1 MTDNMT
7 FDMAFRAVNEALELS
22 KTRYGGRPLTVAACD
37 RHGFMLAFARMDGAK
52 LLTIELTMRKAYTAA
67 QFGIPTAKFLE
78 RLQNENLEAGYF
90 ADAKFSPMPGGV
102 PVMHN
107 GKVIGAVAIGGIS
120 VKEDI
125 EAAELLAE
133 SLKS

>member
-1 MTDNMT
+1 MVDNMT
-7 FDMAFRAVNEALELS
+7 FEMANKAVETAVELS

-37 RHGFMLAFARMDGAK
+37 KHGFLLAFARLDGTK
-52 LLTIELTMRKAYTAA
+52 PLTIELTMRKAYTAA
-67 QFGIPTAKFLE
+67 HFGIPTAKFLE
-78 RLQNENLEAGYF
+78 RLQTENLEVGYF

-102 PVMHN
+102 PVTSG